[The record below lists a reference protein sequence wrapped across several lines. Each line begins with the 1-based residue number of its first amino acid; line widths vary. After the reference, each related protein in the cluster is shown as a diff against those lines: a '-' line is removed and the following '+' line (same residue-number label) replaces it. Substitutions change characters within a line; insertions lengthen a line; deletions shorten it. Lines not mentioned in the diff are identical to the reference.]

1 MRKLTHSPSVMLC
14 DHSKQNSCDCGEQEF
29 TIGSVSLR
37 KTIFGFVRNKYS
49 GETEPVSKFTWQNK
63 NSMLVSVMTY
73 GATVLSIQ
81 VPNRKVESEDI
92 ILGFDTL
99 DDYIEA
105 NQYNFNCLLG
115 RVAGATKNSE
125 TKQNEFLGLSNVN
138 WIPSVDGVT
147 LVLSYLSSSDD
158 GCPGNLFANVMFH
171 ITEDNRFVIT
181 YQASV
186 DTKMPVDLSHR
197 LYFNLAG
204 HSAGPI
210 ELMKHVFH
218 MNCNKVIREKGS
230 KTDKN
235 NSIGKF
241 ADIGSTNND
250 LRVPQLVIVALSKI
264 GPIDYSPYFS
274 INSYD
279 QQLAKQ
285 FVGQFIHRQS
295 GRAMEIY
302 TDQKCVTFSA
312 CDNFPGAHLVC
323 KMDLESITVPS
334 MYKENLNKTRNQR
347 TSSSSISKQVISKM
361 LGEVLDKVEK
371 DDTVPKINGKGSSKY
386 RKNSGFY
393 IQCQN
398 YPNAMHHGSDIL
410 LNPSDF
416 YAKQIE
422 YKFGLCGA

>member
-1 MRKLTHSPSVMLC
+1 
-14 DHSKQNSCDCGEQEF
+14 
-29 TIGSVSLR
+29 
-37 KTIFGFVRNKYS
+37 
-49 GETEPVSKFTWQNK
+49 
-63 NSMLVSVMTY
+63 MLVSVMTY

-81 VPNRKVESEDI
+81 VPNRKMESEDI

-99 DDYIEA
+99 DDYIQP
-105 NQYNFNCLLG
+105 NQYNFNCISG
-115 RVAGATKNSE
+115 GVAGTIKNSE
-125 TKQNEFLGLSNVN
+125 TKKDEFLELSTVN

-147 LVLSYLSSSDD
+147 LVLSYVSSIDNR
-158 GCPGNLFANVMFH
+158 CPGNLFANVMFH

-181 YQASV
+181 YQAAV

-210 ELMKHVFH
+210 ELLKHVFH
-218 MNCNKVIREKGS
+218 MNCDKVIREKGS
-230 KTDKN
+230 KIDKN
-235 NSIGKF
+235 NSIGKLT
-241 ADIGSTNND
+241 DVGSTDND
-250 LRVPQLVIVALSKI
+250 LRVPQLVIVALSRI

-274 INSYD
+274 INTYD
-279 QQLAKQ
+279 RQRAKR

-302 TDQKCVTFSA
+302 TDQKCVTFSP
-312 CDNFPGAHLVC
+312 CDNFPGAHLVS

-334 MYKENLNKTRNQR
+334 MYMEKLNKTRNQR
-347 TSSSSISKQVISKM
+347 APSSSISKQVISKL
-361 LGEVLDKVEK
+361 LGELLDKVEK

-398 YPNAMHHGSDIL
+398 YPNAMNHGSDIM

-422 YKFGLCGA
+422 YKFGLCGT